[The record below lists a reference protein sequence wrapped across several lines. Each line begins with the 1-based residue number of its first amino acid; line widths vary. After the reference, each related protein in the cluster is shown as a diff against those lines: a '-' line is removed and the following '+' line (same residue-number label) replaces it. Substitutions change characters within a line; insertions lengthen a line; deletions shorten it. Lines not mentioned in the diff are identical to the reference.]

1 MRAFIIRP
9 FGTKNEINFD
19 QVEEELIDPALNR
32 LDITGRTT
40 MEIRRQGN
48 IRLDMFQRLLTADVV
63 IADISIQN
71 ANVYYELGV
80 RHALRGKHTFM
91 IRARGADLKTDEVPF
106 DLKTDRY
113 LTYDG
118 LNPAT
123 SIDDLAAGLKQTLNA
138 KQQDSPVFQMLPDLA
153 EQDRAQFLPI
163 PLDYREEVERATEKK
178 ELGDLELLAAEAR
191 GFEWEYEGLRLV
203 GRAQFK
209 LRASEGARATW
220 EGIRK
225 NDDLDVEANKLLGT
239 IYQRLGDLTSSDQ
252 ALKRVL
258 SIKGLEPKD
267 RAEVRALVASNAKTR
282 WTTEWSQVAS
292 VPERQ
297 KLALRSAFLK
307 DSLEAYEAA
316 FNEDLNHFY
325 SGLNTL
331 HMLTFQVKLA
341 ELLPDVWSEPFD
353 EDADATRELDA
364 RKKQIQMLSASVDL
378 SLKAAIERNKREEET
393 DIWVEISEADLCF
406 LTSNKPGKVSNQYRE
421 ALAGAKDF
429 EIDSVRRQ
437 VNLYQELGLL
447 PDNVQAVLNILDG
460 TAAPAPPPVESAP
473 QRVILFTGH
482 MIDDPSA
489 KPRFPP
495 SKVDV
500 ATEKI
505 AEAVAAEQ
513 KIAGGIKYGVA
524 GCASGGDI
532 IFHKV
537 CKEMGIPTRIF
548 LAIPREL
555 YIRTSVAPAGPE
567 WVEDFNK
574 LLRACPYRVLC
585 ESQELPAWLQEKEN
599 YNIWQRNNL
608 WNLHN
613 ALAAVGG
620 ENVTLVAL
628 WNGLS
633 GKGPGGTADMVQK
646 AQERGAK
653 TIILDT
659 KKIFGLK
666 EQGEENNDRG

>member
-19 QVEEELIDPALNR
+19 DVEEKLIDPALNQ
-32 LDITGRTT
+32 LGITGRTT

-91 IRARGADLKTDEVPF
+91 IRASGADLKTDEVPF

-118 LNPAT
+118 KNPAA
-123 SIDDLAAGLKQTLNA
+123 SIDDLSEGLKQTINA

-153 EQDRAQFLPI
+153 EQDRTRFVPI

-178 ELGDLELLAAEAR
+178 ELGDLELLAAEAH
-191 GFEWEYEGLRLV
+191 GFEWELEGLRLV
-203 GRAQFK
+203 GRAQSK
-209 LRASEGARATW
+209 LKAFEGARATW
-220 EGIRK
+220 ERIRK
-225 NDDLDVEANKLLGT
+225 KNDLDVEANKLLGT

-258 SIKGLEPKD
+258 SIKGLDPAD
-267 RAEVRALVASNAKTR
+267 RAEVRALVGSNAKTR
-282 WTTEWSQVAS
+282 WTAEWSQVAS

-297 KLALRSAFLK
+297 KRALRSAFLK

-341 ELLPDVWSEPFD
+341 ELLPEVWAEPFD
-353 EDADATRELDA
+353 DDADAPRELDA
-364 RKKQIQMLSASVDL
+364 RKKQIQKLSASVDL
-378 SLKAAIERNKREEET
+378 SLKSTSVRNKREEVT
-393 DIWVEISEADLCF
+393 DIWVDISEADLCF
-406 LTSNKPGKVSNQYRE
+406 LTSNKPGRISNLYRD
-421 ALAGAKDF
+421 ALAEGQDF

-437 VNLYQELGLL
+437 VNLYQQLGLL
-447 PDNVQAVLNILDG
+447 PENVQAVLDLLDG
-460 TAAPAPPPVESAP
+460 TAATAPAPAASAP
-473 QRVILFTGH
+473 RRVLLFTGH
-482 MIDDPSA
+482 MIDAPDRA
-489 KPRFPP
+489 EPRFPP

-500 ATEKI
+500 AR
-505 AEAVAAEQ
+505 Q
-513 KIAGGIKYGVA
+513 KITEAITSEQQISGGIAYGVA

-532 IFHKV
+532 IFHKA
-537 CKEMGIPTRIF
+537 CEAMGIPTRIF
-548 LAIPREL
+548 LAMPREL
-555 YIRTSVAPAGPE
+555 YIRASVAPAGPE
-567 WVEDFNK
+567 WVEEFNR
-574 LLRACPYRVLC
+574 LVRLRPVRVLGD
-585 ESQELPAWLQEKEN
+585 SQELPTWLQDKPN

-620 ENVTLVAL
+620 ENVTLIAL
-628 WNGLS
+628 WNGAS
-633 GKGPGGTADMVQK
+633 GDAAGGTADMVQK

-653 TIILDT
+653 TIILNT
-659 KKIFGLK
+659 KKIFA
-666 EQGEENNDRG
+666 D